1 MAKHLD
7 KFTRA
12 FRDSRIPFLLA
23 EIITDGEGEM
33 VDVACRFINGPAAAL
48 LGLPAEDLHRQRF
61 TRVFPAAALEAL
73 DASADRMGELAEKL
87 ELLDEGFEA
96 VYDRIRQ
103 ELIDNKSAYR
113 QEIRRMQELIA
124 VITEKVVGINAARMR
139 NKTQA
144 ENQFKKSRQQ
154 IGRATSKMK
163 ASQNYYNSM
172 NRLNFVDPQF
182 YDNKK

>member
-1 MAKHLD
+1 MGLSSAQILVESLEK
-7 KFTRA
+7 K
-12 FRDSRIPFLLA
+12 SRILD
-23 EIITDGEGEM
+23 EIIKENE
-33 VDVACRFINGPAAAL
+33 AQEAL
-48 LGLPAEDLHRQRF
+48 FKQDQLDM
-61 TRVFPAAALEAL
+61 EAL
-73 DASADRMGELAEKL
+73 DASADRMGGLAEKL

-103 ELIDNKSAYR
+103 ELIENKSAYR

-154 IGRATSKMK
+154 IGRASSKMK
-163 ASQNYYNSM
+163 ASQNYYNNM

-182 YDNKK
+182 YDSKK

>member
-1 MAKHLD
+1 MGLSSAQILVESLEK
-7 KFTRA
+7 K
-12 FRDSRIPFLLA
+12 SRILD
-23 EIITDGEGEM
+23 EIIKENEAQEILFKQDQLDM
-33 VDVACRFINGPAAAL
+33 
-48 LGLPAEDLHRQRF
+48 
-61 TRVFPAAALEAL
+61 EAL

-154 IGRATSKMK
+154 IGRASSRMK
-163 ASQNYYNSM
+163 ASQNYYNNM

>member
-1 MAKHLD
+1 MGLSSAQILVESLEK
-7 KFTRA
+7 K
-12 FRDSRIPFLLA
+12 SRILD
-23 EIITDGEGEM
+23 EIIKENE
-33 VDVACRFINGPAAAL
+33 AQEAL
-48 LGLPAEDLHRQRF
+48 FKHDQLDM
-61 TRVFPAAALEAL
+61 EAL

-103 ELIDNKSAYR
+103 ELIENKSAYR
-113 QEIRRMQELIA
+113 GEIRRMQELIA

-154 IGRATSKMK
+154 IGRASSKMK
-163 ASQNYYNSM
+163 ASQNYYNNM

-182 YDNKK
+182 YDSKK

>member
-1 MAKHLD
+1 MGLSSAQILVESLEK
-7 KFTRA
+7 K
-12 FRDSRIPFLLA
+12 SRILD
-23 EIITDGEGEM
+23 EIIKENEAQEILFKQDQLDM
-33 VDVACRFINGPAAAL
+33 
-48 LGLPAEDLHRQRF
+48 
-61 TRVFPAAALEAL
+61 EAL
-73 DASADRMGELAEKL
+73 DASADRIGELAEKL

-154 IGRATSKMK
+154 IGRASSKMK
-163 ASQNYYNSM
+163 ASQNYYNNM

-182 YDNKK
+182 YDSKK

>member
-1 MAKHLD
+1 MGLSSAQILVESLEK
-7 KFTRA
+7 K
-12 FRDSRIPFLLA
+12 SRILD
-23 EIITDGEGEM
+23 EIIKENEAQEILFKQDQLDM
-33 VDVACRFINGPAAAL
+33 
-48 LGLPAEDLHRQRF
+48 
-61 TRVFPAAALEAL
+61 EAL
-73 DASADRMGELAEKL
+73 DASADRMGDLAEKL

>member
-1 MAKHLD
+1 MSLSSAQILVESLEK
-7 KFTRA
+7 K
-12 FRDSRIPFLLA
+12 SRILD
-23 EIITDGEGEM
+23 EIIKENEAQEILFKQDQLDM
-33 VDVACRFINGPAAAL
+33 
-48 LGLPAEDLHRQRF
+48 
-61 TRVFPAAALEAL
+61 EAL

-113 QEIRRMQELIA
+113 GEIRRMQELIA

-154 IGRATSKMK
+154 IGKATSKMK
-163 ASQNYYNSM
+163 VSQNYYNNM
-172 NRLNFVDPQF
+172 NRLNYVGPQF

>member
-1 MAKHLD
+1 MGLSSAQILVESLEK
-7 KFTRA
+7 K
-12 FRDSRIPFLLA
+12 SRILD
-23 EIITDGEGEM
+23 EIIKENEAQEILFKQDQLDM
-33 VDVACRFINGPAAAL
+33 
-48 LGLPAEDLHRQRF
+48 
-61 TRVFPAAALEAL
+61 EAL

-144 ENQFKKSRQQ
+144 EKQFKKSRQQ

>member
-1 MAKHLD
+1 MGLSSAQILVESLEK
-7 KFTRA
+7 K
-12 FRDSRIPFLLA
+12 SRILD
-23 EIITDGEGEM
+23 EIIKENEAQEILFKQDQLDM
-33 VDVACRFINGPAAAL
+33 
-48 LGLPAEDLHRQRF
+48 
-61 TRVFPAAALEAL
+61 EAL

-124 VITEKVVGINAARMR
+124 VITEKVVGINAAGMR

-154 IGRATSKMK
+154 IGRASSKMK
-163 ASQNYYNSM
+163 ASQNYYNNM

-182 YDNKK
+182 YDSKK

>member
-1 MAKHLD
+1 MGLSSAQILVESLEK
-7 KFTRA
+7 K
-12 FRDSRIPFLLA
+12 SRILD
-23 EIITDGEGEM
+23 EIIKENEAQEILFKQDQLDM
-33 VDVACRFINGPAAAL
+33 
-48 LGLPAEDLHRQRF
+48 
-61 TRVFPAAALEAL
+61 EAL
-73 DASADRMGELAEKL
+73 DASADRMGELGEKL
-87 ELLDEGFEA
+87 ELLDGGLEA

-144 ENQFKKSRQQ
+144 EKQFKKSRQQ